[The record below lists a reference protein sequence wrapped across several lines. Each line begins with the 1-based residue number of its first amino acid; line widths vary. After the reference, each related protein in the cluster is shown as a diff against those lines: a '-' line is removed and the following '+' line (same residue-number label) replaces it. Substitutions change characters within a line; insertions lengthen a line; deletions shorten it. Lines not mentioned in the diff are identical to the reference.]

1 MVTKVGQQTG
11 QPVAASPLRAGG
23 SGTVSSSLTF
33 KSITNL
39 ANSGSVGAE
48 DEALR
53 FAQDWSN
60 LFQQS
65 QRQAAARQSRMEG
78 VRFGD
83 ILTTTEVSA
92 VLVSYRNQGDRDR
105 NTGTTVRSGVSQYE
119 RAIRAISSGGKD
131 RQTGEVYSRWM

>member
-1 MVTKVGQQTG
+1 MVAKVGQQIG
-11 QPVAASPLRAGG
+11 QPIAASPLRAG
-23 SGTVSSSLTF
+23 SNGTVSSSLTF
-33 KSITNL
+33 RNVTDM
-39 ANSGSVGAE
+39 ANSGNVGPE

-53 FAQDWSN
+53 FAQNWNS

-65 QRQAAARQSRMEG
+65 QRQAQQQKARMEG

-92 VLVSYRNQGDRDR
+92 VLVAYRNQGDRSGSA
-105 NTGTTVRSGVSQYE
+105 GTTVRSGVSQYE